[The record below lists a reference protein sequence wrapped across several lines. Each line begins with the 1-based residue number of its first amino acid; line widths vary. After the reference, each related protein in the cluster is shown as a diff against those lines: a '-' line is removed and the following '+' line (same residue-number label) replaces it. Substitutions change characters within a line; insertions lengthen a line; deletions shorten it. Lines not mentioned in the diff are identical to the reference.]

1 MMRTRQAP
9 RDVAIL
15 ASLAIP
21 QEISL
26 SVRTDEVRRG
36 VDNVN
41 SRTSGSKGDNV
52 TLKRTGGRGVDNV
65 KPSPPRR
72 TFTDRIASSPQLVEA
87 TISRAIRNKAYRE
100 QAARPP
106 VMAVRM
112 AGSK

>member
-1 MMRTRQAP
+1 MRFTTQDLAMMRTRQAP

-15 ASLAIP
+15 ASLVLP
-21 QEISL
+21 PEISL
-26 SVRTDEVRRG
+26 SVRTDDAPIG
-36 VDNVN
+36 AWTPKVDASNDAPTQDDAAT
-41 SRTSGSKGDNV
+41 R
-52 TLKRTGGRGVDNV
+52 
-65 KPSPPRR
+65 PR

-87 TISRAIRNKAYRE
+87 TITRAIKLKAYRQR